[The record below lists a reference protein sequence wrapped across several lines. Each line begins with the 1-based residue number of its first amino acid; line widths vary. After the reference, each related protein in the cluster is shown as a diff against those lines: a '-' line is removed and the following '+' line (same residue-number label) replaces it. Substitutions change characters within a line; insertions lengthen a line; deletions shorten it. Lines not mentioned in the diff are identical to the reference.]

1 MRKGTSQ
8 KVEQTKRDKK
18 KGTMVTGP
26 LDFLRSALLL
36 ALAGLIGEEFWVDE
50 GNDTTLADDDV
61 AEKFV
66 QPTIRDE

>member
-1 MRKGTSQ
+1 MEADKARHK
-8 KVEQTKRDKK
+8 KR
-18 KGTMVTGP
+18 TMVTGP
-26 LDFLRSALLL
+26 LDFLGSTLLL
-36 ALAGLIGEEFWVDE
+36 ALAGLVGQEFWVDE